1 LDSIKFL
8 PSIIDLSHLV
18 EIKLESYCF
27 NKNNKKLLYDMIAI
41 LEQSFNLS
49 SLIIHSRFSQFE
61 LYPFLNSI
69 CSIIPRQ
76 IKHLQIPI
84 NQTDQI
90 EIILE
95 RCPYLVVLQFEITR
109 SKISAEVV
117 EWFKQNTIDS
127 TFWRHSGCDI
137 IWIGKK
143 RDEISINHKRIKL
156 TDD

>member
-1 LDSIKFL
+1 
-8 PSIIDLSHLV
+8 
-18 EIKLESYCF
+18 
-27 NKNNKKLLYDMIAI
+27 
-41 LEQSFNLS
+41 
-49 SLIIHSRFSQFE
+49 LIIHSRFSQFE

-84 NQTDQI
+84 NRIDQI

-95 RCPYLVVLQFEITR
+95 RCSYLVVVQFEITR
-109 SKISAEVV
+109 SKISTEVI

-143 RDEISINHKRIKL
+143 RNEININHKRIKL
-156 TDD
+156 NDN